1 MIRKLVVVL
10 LSGVFCL
17 LGVTSALAVTYN
29 EAPML
34 KALVD
39 AGELPPIEERLTDEP
54 LVIEPFE
61 EIGQYGGTVHVFAN
75 NPTGWNDLQ
84 SGIAM
89 WGGLFKTSKD
99 GKTIEADVAKGYEW
113 SEDLKTFTIYL
124 RKGLKWSD
132 GAPFTA
138 DDIVFQFEDV
148 YGNDKLTPVK
158 PSGWSPGGELLK
170 ARKVDDYTVRLEF
183 SIPYSFVEAR
193 LQTFI
198 AWQTFAYN
206 PKHYLKKWHI
216 KYNPKA
222 DELAKEE
229 GYDRWWEAF
238 GFHAQNWPQQQDLN
252 LPRMLPWIMKTK
264 TTDTILFERNP
275 YFWKVDSAG
284 NQLPYID
291 RVLSMV
297 VDIEVY
303 QLKAIS
309 GEADFAYNSLALSD
323 YPLYMENEEKGDYR
337 VILQPTPQISRLALG
352 FNFNEKDPILR
363 KIYHNIKF
371 RQALSLA
378 INRDEINELIYFGTA
393 VPVNVAPAPSNTYY
407 KKEWAEYYTQ
417 YDPKTA
423 NYLLDE
429 MGLERGKD
437 GFRLRPDGKKL
448 ELTIEF
454 CAEFPDWISSLEL
467 VKEYWEAVGVK
478 VAIREIGRALFTETR
493 ADSSDHGILARQRG
507 RGTEVLAFVFAT
519 TQFCSG
525 GELSFFYDWIMEG
538 EPNPKG
544 EQFQRPEDVVTYE
557 DVMEHYNR
565 IVKWQT
571 TRMGSK
577 EYMEQAEK
585 IFDYFCKQLW
595 YIGTV
600 GYAPR
605 PITVKN
611 SLRNVPDP
619 TKDISGSSGIVV
631 SDFAD
636 QWFFKQ

>member
-1 MIRKLVVVL
+1 MRKLIVIF
-10 LSGVFCL
+10 LSGAICL
-17 LGVTSALAVTYN
+17 LGVVSALAYN

-34 KALVD
+34 RTMVA
-39 AGELPPIEERLTDEP
+39 AGELPPVEERLPEEP
-54 LVIEPFE
+54 IVVEPFE
-61 EIGQYGGTVHVFAN
+61 EIGQYGGTAHVFAI
-75 NPTGWNDLQ
+75 NPNAWNDLQ
-84 SGIAM
+84 PGISN
-89 WGGLFKTSKD
+89 WGGLFETSKD
-99 GKTIEADVAKGYEW
+99 GKVIEPNIAKGYEW

-132 GAPFTA
+132 GVPFTA
-138 DDIVFQFEDV
+138 DDIVFQFEDI
-148 YGNDKLTPVK
+148 YGNDELTPIK

-183 SIPYSFVEAR
+183 SIPYPLMEAK
-193 LQTFI
+193 LQTYES
-198 AWQTFAYN
+198 WQTHAYS

-229 GYDRWWEAF
+229 GYDHWWEAF
-238 GFHAQNWPQQQDLN
+238 KLHAQNFPQQEDLN
-252 LPRMLPWIMKTK
+252 LPRMLPWIMKRK

-275 YFWKVDSAG
+275 YYWKVDSAG

-291 RVLSMV
+291 RILSMI
-297 VDIEVY
+297 VDTEVY

-309 GEADFAYNSLALSD
+309 GEADYAFHALSLSN
-323 YPLYMENEEKGDYR
+323 YPLYTENEEKGDYR
-337 VILQPTPQISRLALG
+337 VILHPFPDESKLALG

-378 INRDEINELIYFGTA
+378 INRDEINELIYFGKA
-393 VPVNVAPAPSNTYY
+393 VPCNVAPCPSNSYY
-407 KKEWAEYYTQ
+407 KKEWAEYYAQ
-417 YDPKTA
+417 YDPETA
-423 NYLLDE
+423 NRLLDE
-429 MGLERGKD
+429 MGLKRGKD
-437 GFRLRPDGKKL
+437 GFRLRPDGKRL
-448 ELTIEF
+448 ELTIEYF
-454 CAEFPDWISSLEL
+454 EIFPEYTPILEL

-478 VAIREIGRALFTETR
+478 VALKQMERSLFSQR
-493 ADSSDHGILARQRG
+493 SDSSDHGIMVWERG
-507 RGTEVLAFVFAT
+507 RGNEILAYVMPMVD
-519 TQFCSG
+519 FCHG
-525 GELSFFYDWIMEG
+525 GELSFFHDWISWAG
-538 EPNPKG
+538 PNPKG
-544 EQFQRPEDVVTYE
+544 EQSQRPEDVVTYK
-557 DVMEHYNR
+557 DVMAHYNR
-565 IVKWQT
+565 ILKWQT

-595 YIGTV
+595 CIGTV

-605 PITVKN
+605 PMIVKN

-619 TKDISGSSGIVV
+619 TKDISGVSGIRIQ
-631 SDFAD
+631 DYAE